1 MVYILFHPLTITF
14 SKYSTLYSRVRSQT
28 MMEYLSL
35 ADALANFDIF
45 PPANPLP
52 DETAANDDLPEKI
65 SAYYSLAFPNF
76 TYYVQTIT
84 VSIGRRSV
92 RQDVASSSTDAS
104 QVDIDLGPLKNV
116 SRLHARIEY
125 DEAQERFILVVLGRN
140 GAWVDGVWSGSG
152 SRVPLGPR
160 WVLPFLS

>member
-1 MVYILFHPLTITF
+1 MD
-14 SKYSTLYSRVRSQT
+14 
-28 MMEYLSL
+28 YLNS
-35 ADALANFDIF
+35 ADATAIVDKSLTAT
-45 PPANPLP
+45 PLP
-52 DETAANDDLPEKI
+52 DETAVNDDLPEKI

-92 RQDVASSSTDAS
+92 RPDVASSSTDAS
-104 QVDIDLGPLKNV
+104 QVDIDLGPLKSV

-125 DEAQERFILVVLGRN
+125 DEAQEQFILAVLGRN

-160 WVLPFLS
+160 

>member
-1 MVYILFHPLTITF
+1 MD
-14 SKYSTLYSRVRSQT
+14 
-28 MMEYLSL
+28 YLNS
-35 ADALANFDIF
+35 ADAMAIVDKSLTAT
-45 PPANPLP
+45 PLP
-52 DETAANDDLPEKI
+52 DETAVNDDLPEKI

-92 RQDVASSSTDAS
+92 RPDVASSSTDAS
-104 QVDIDLGPLKNV
+104 QVDIDLGPLKSV

-125 DEAQERFILVVLGRN
+125 DEAQEQFILAVLGRN

-160 WVLPFLS
+160 